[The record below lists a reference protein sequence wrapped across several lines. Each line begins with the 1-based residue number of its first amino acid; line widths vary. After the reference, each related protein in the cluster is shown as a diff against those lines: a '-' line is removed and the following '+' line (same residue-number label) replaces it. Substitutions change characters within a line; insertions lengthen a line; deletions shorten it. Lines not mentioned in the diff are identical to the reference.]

1 MARIRISGVG
11 CCLLDRIY
19 GHVDFRSEAFRKCLS
34 KKAGDGGLEPGKLT
48 FEEELERF
56 AGQPFVSEI
65 LPSLTEGHN
74 ADKENIGGPCVV
86 ALINA
91 AQLAYK
97 ESEVA
102 FYGCRGDDEVGEN
115 LLQKLN
121 QTSLDLSHYRVEKGS
136 ETASTSVLSD
146 PNYDNGHG
154 ERTFV
159 NTIGASWHY
168 LPAEVGECFYDSEI
182 CVFGGTALVP
192 RIHEGLTEML
202 KKAKARGCVTV
213 VNTVYDFINEKKN
226 PDKRWPVGESDE
238 SYRFIDL
245 LLVDHEEA
253 LRLSGGK
260 DIPSSIAFFREKG
273 AGAVVVTNGAN
284 NIWLW
289 AESPLFGSIKE
300 QTMPVSEAV
309 WLALKAGKKGD
320 STGCGDNFAGG
331 IIGSLAR
338 QMYRQPTRDN
348 RQQSKGE
355 RLCDVMTRD
364 VVTFDLREACRWGVV
379 SGGFACFYYGG
390 TYLEQ
395 KEGEKFAELKA
406 LYDAYVKQEGVC

>member
-1 MARIRISGVG
+1 MKRIRISGVG
-11 CCLLDRIY
+11 CCLVDRIY
-19 GHVDFRSEAFRKCLS
+19 GHVDFHSEAFRKCLS
-34 KKAGDGGLEPGKLT
+34 RKSGDGGLEPGKLT

-56 AGQPFVSEI
+56 AGQSFVSEI
-65 LPSLTEGHN
+65 LPSLTEGQN
-74 ADKENIGGPCVV
+74 ADKENIGGPCIV

-91 AQLAYK
+91 SQLAYK
-97 ESEVA
+97 KCEVS
-102 FYGCRGDDEVGEN
+102 FYGCRGDDEVGEG
-115 LLQKLN
+115 LLQKLS
-121 QTSLDLSHYRVEKGS
+121 QTNLDLSHYRVEKGS

-168 LPAEVGECFYDSEI
+168 LPDEVDESFYDSEI

-192 RIHEGLTEML
+192 RIHQGLTEML
-202 KKAKARGCVTV
+202 KKAKSKGRITV
-213 VNTVYDFINEKKN
+213 VNTVYDFISEKEH
-226 PDKRWPVGESDE
+226 PGEPWPLGESDE

-253 LRLSGGK
+253 LRLSGQK
-260 DIPSSIAFFREKG
+260 DIPSALAFFQAKG
-273 AGAVVVTNGAN
+273 TGAVVVTNGAQ
-284 NIWLW
+284 NIYLW
-289 AESPLFGSIKE
+289 AESPLFGNVEE

-309 WLALKAGKKGD
+309 GKALKAGKKGD

-338 QMYRQPTRDN
+338 QMLN
-348 RQQSKGE
+348 EKS
-355 RLCDVMTRD
+355 L
-364 VVTFDLREACRWGVV
+364 DLKEACRWGIV

-390 TYLEQ
+390 TYFEQ
-395 KEGEKFAELKA
+395 KEGEKKVQLQE
-406 LYDAYVKQEGVC
+406 LYDQYLKQERDC

>member
-1 MARIRISGVG
+1 MVVRISGVG
-11 CCLLDRIY
+11 CCLVDRIY
-19 GHVDFRSEAFRKCLS
+19 GHVDFQSEAFRKCLS

-56 AGQPFVSEI
+56 AGQSFVSDI
-65 LPSLTEGHN
+65 LPRLTEGQK

-91 AQLAYK
+91 SQLAYK
-97 ESEVA
+97 ESDVS
-102 FYGCRGDDEVGEN
+102 FYGCRGDDEVGVG
-115 LLQKLN
+115 LLEKLS
-121 QTSLDLSHYRVEKGS
+121 QTSLDLSHYRIEKNS

-168 LPAEVGECFYDSEI
+168 IPDEVDESFYDSEI

-192 RIHEGLTEML
+192 RIHQGLNTML
-202 KKAKARGCVTV
+202 KKAKSKGCITV
-213 VNTVYDFINEKKN
+213 VNTVYDFISEKER
-226 PDKRWPVGESDE
+226 PGERWRMGESDE

-245 LLVDHEEA
+245 LIVDREEA
-253 LRLSGGK
+253 LRLSGCE

-273 AGAVVVTNGAN
+273 TGAVVVTNGAQ
-284 NIWLW
+284 NISLW

-309 WLALKAGKKGD
+309 GKALKAGKKGD

-331 IIGSLAR
+331 IIGSIAR
-338 QMYRQPTRDN
+338 QMYDEK
-348 RQQSKGE
+348 S
-355 RLCDVMTRD
+355 L
-364 VVTFDLREACRWGVV
+364 DLKDACRWGIV

-390 TYLEQ
+390 TYFEKQ
-395 KEGEKFAELKA
+395 EGEKFAQLQQ
-406 LYDAYVKQEGVC
+406 LYDLYLKQEGVC

>member
-1 MARIRISGVG
+1 M
-11 CCLLDRIY
+11 
-19 GHVDFRSEAFRKCLS
+19 S

-56 AGQPFVSEI
+56 AGLSFVSDI
-65 LPSLTEGHN
+65 LPRLTEGQK

-91 AQLAYK
+91 SQLAYK
-97 ESEVA
+97 ESDVS
-102 FYGCRGDDEVGEN
+102 FYGCRGDDEVGVG
-115 LLQKLN
+115 LLEKLS
-121 QTSLDLSHYRVEKGS
+121 QTSLDLSHYRIEKNS

-168 LPAEVGECFYDSEI
+168 IPDEVDESFYDSEI

-192 RIHEGLTEML
+192 RIHQGLNTML
-202 KKAKARGCVTV
+202 KKAKSKGCITV
-213 VNTVYDFINEKKN
+213 VNTVYDFISEKER
-226 PDKRWPVGESDE
+226 PGERWRMGESDE

-245 LLVDHEEA
+245 LIVDHEEA
-253 LRLSGGK
+253 LRLSGCE
-260 DIPSSIAFFREKG
+260 DIPSAIAFFREKG
-273 AGAVVVTNGAN
+273 TGAVVVTNGAR
-284 NIWLW
+284 NISLW

-309 WLALKAGKKGD
+309 GKALKAGKKGD

-338 QMYRQPTRDN
+338 QTLFSNPSP
-348 RQQSKGE
+348 SKGTGFSPHRE
-355 RLCDVMTRD
+355 QLLVGSDAIGEGSARGRAKVRGGLL
-364 VVTFDLREACRWGVV
+364 DLKDACRWGIV

-390 TYLEQ
+390 TYFEKQ
-395 KEGEKFAELKA
+395 EGEKFAQLQELYEQY
-406 LYDAYVKQEGVC
+406 LKQEGAC

>member
-1 MARIRISGVG
+1 MTVRISGAG

-19 GHVDFRSEAFRKCLS
+19 DHVDFHSEAFHKYLS

-56 AGQPFVSEI
+56 AGQSFASDI
-65 LPSLTEGHN
+65 LPLLTEGR
-74 ADKENIGGPCVV
+74 APQKENIGGPCIV

-91 AQLAYK
+91 SQLAYK
-97 ESEVA
+97 ESLVS
-102 FYGCRGDDEVGEN
+102 FYGCRGDDKVGEELWLKLKQTN
-115 LLQKLN
+115 LN
-121 QTSLDLSHYRVEKGS
+121 LSHYRIQENS

-146 PNYDNGHG
+146 PNFDNGHG

-168 LPAEVGECFYDSEI
+168 LPDEMDDSFYNSEI

-192 RIHEGLTEML
+192 RIHGGLVSML
-202 KKAKARGCVTV
+202 KKAKAKGSITV
-213 VNTVYDFINEKKN
+213 VNTVYDFLNEKEHPEKS
-226 PDKRWPVGESDE
+226 WPLGESDE

-245 LLVDHEEA
+245 LIVDHEEA

-260 DIPSSIAFFREKG
+260 DIPSAIAFFSEKG
-273 AGAVVVTNGAN
+273 TGAVLVTNGAHN
-284 NIWLW
+284 VHLW
-289 AESPLFGSIKE
+289 ADSLLFGKVE
-300 QTMPVSEAV
+300 AQTMPVSEAV
-309 WLALKAGKKGD
+309 GKALKQGKKGD

-331 IIGSLAR
+331 VIGALAK
-338 QMYRQPTRDN
+338 QMANGQC
-348 RQQSKGE
+348 
-355 RLCDVMTRD
+355 L
-364 VVTFDLREACRWGVV
+364 DLKDACRWGIV

-395 KEGEKFAELKA
+395 REGEKLSLLQE
-406 LYDAYVKQEGVC
+406 LYDQYLMQKQEP